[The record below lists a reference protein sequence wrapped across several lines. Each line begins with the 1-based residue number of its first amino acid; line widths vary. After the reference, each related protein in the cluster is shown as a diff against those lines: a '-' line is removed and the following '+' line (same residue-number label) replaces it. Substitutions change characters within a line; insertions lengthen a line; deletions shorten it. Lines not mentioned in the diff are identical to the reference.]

1 MLCAG
6 LEDDVMAALSGR
18 YIQVL
23 LWELLEA
30 PWSTG
35 IDCATLRIVGCS
47 QQEGGLEAG
56 AESPLQQEVR
66 NARWEGRVHRCLE
79 GVNTQEGQDSPCPV
93 AKCFQT

>member
-1 MLCAG
+1 MAVLCAG
-6 LEDDVMAALSGR
+6 LEDDVMAALSSR

-23 LWELLEA
+23 LWELPEA
-30 PWSTG
+30 PWSMG

-66 NARWEGRVHRCLE
+66 NARWEFHLV
-79 GVNTQEGQDSPCPV
+79 
-93 AKCFQT
+93 